1 MDDPLSQ
8 SVPEPEA
15 YHMVREALTILMRAE
30 RAIAVVQ
37 QAAPDPE
44 RASRLANLLIAIELL
59 GHIAPRPVGDWG
71 GQERRGR
78 PDNVVGP

>member
-1 MDDPLSQ
+1 VDPTSQ
-8 SVPEPEA
+8 FASEPVA
-15 YHMVREALTILMRAE
+15 YQMVREALTMLMRAE

-37 QAAPDPE
+37 QAAPEPK
-44 RASRLANLLIAIELL
+44 RASHLANLVIAIELL

-78 PDNVVGP
+78 PENTS